1 MSKNIEKLLITLKLT
16 GDVSGT
22 LPIYNYNYNFLNKTI
37 NKGGNIYLPNK
48 ILLNNN
54 LFNIETKTKKN
65 KIPKEVLQ
73 KLRGVFTS
81 EEAIKKLYNEN
92 NNKLK
97 EETNDLIKKNLNFLI
112 DLFFKKDQDLYLKGT
127 KFVIKSVKYS
137 TDTNLG
143 EVINKKKYLESKH
156 CSLDKKNPI
165 ECNFNNLEDK
175 LIETYKENEIKFI
188 KKINPSLSEQGI
200 NTEAYKK
207 AIEKYKK
214 GNQDEQIKN
223 FANSIIEKE
232 NLKNDLKKANINYIY
247 IKDKGIKLNI
257 DMPIRRDIIVELNL
271 SYPKNIISGKK
282 IHIERGNCK
291 TKKNYIK
298 SIWKKLTKKNKKT
311 NESKENLEKK
321 WIYSD
326 NDLKLAKS

>member
-1 MSKNIEKLLITLKLT
+1 
-16 GDVSGT
+16 
-22 LPIYNYNYNFLNKTI
+22 
-37 NKGGNIYLPNK
+37 
-48 ILLNNN
+48 
-54 LFNIETKTKKN
+54 
-65 KIPKEVLQ
+65 
-73 KLRGVFTS
+73 
-81 EEAIKKLYNEN
+81 
-92 NNKLK
+92 
-97 EETNDLIKKNLNFLI
+97 
-112 DLFFKKDQDLYLKGT
+112 
-127 KFVIKSVKYS
+127 
-137 TDTNLG
+137 
-143 EVINKKKYLESKH
+143 
-156 CSLDKKNPI
+156 NPI